1 MKKKNTLV
9 CETSSKSGSSDTE
22 EKSKRK
28 ETNKKNIELVLN
40 TIHETEQ
47 DEDYPITKER
57 QDPDVSFMNKEEFIN
72 YSRFKDDV
80 LNRNR
85 TLAKVQ

>member
-1 MKKKNTLV
+1 MMSVMQKDTKQNKIKTLPLHMKKKNTLV

-40 TIHETEQ
+40 TIHETE
-47 DEDYPITKER
+47 
-57 QDPDVSFMNKEEFIN
+57 
-72 YSRFKDDV
+72 
-80 LNRNR
+80 
-85 TLAKVQ
+85 